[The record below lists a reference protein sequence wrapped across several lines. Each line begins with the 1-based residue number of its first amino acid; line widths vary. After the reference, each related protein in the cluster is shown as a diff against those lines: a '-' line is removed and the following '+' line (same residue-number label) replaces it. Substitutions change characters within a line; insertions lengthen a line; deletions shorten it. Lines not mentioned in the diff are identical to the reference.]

1 MENLP
6 TMGLGSEFMKIE
18 CCRAPL
24 AITAHF
30 CFLGKGLVYENQA
43 ASPYQTMKFRF
54 LSCFPIVFFGLFL
67 HVTHAEGQSTTDAVT
82 PMAPDAASNAV
93 GTSAP
98 LQIQDSS
105 VPGATPAPSLFAPE
119 GQGSATPDQ
128 AAASNT
134 PVTDLAATNAAT
146 NVPIG
151 PNVPAP
157 NDPSAPAPDSGMGS
171 PGQNPPPSDP
181 NSLIP
186 PPMEPEQ
193 PSPVNSAGNE
203 ERQRQEQ
210 KARYYTVKVK
220 ADKDEEVASLLE
232 KSEKAKTDEGKRQ
245 ALRRYYDLLAK
256 RMKKIDS
263 SLSNWIDTMHSA
275 YLRRLEQVRVEP
287 TIPALLPPDAS
298 LTASPSPS
306 PSASPHHRKKKVSAE
321 EN

>member
-1 MENLP
+1 
-6 TMGLGSEFMKIE
+6 
-18 CCRAPL
+18 
-24 AITAHF
+24 
-30 CFLGKGLVYENQA
+30 
-43 ASPYQTMKFRF
+43 MKFRF
-54 LSCFPIVFFGLFL
+54 LACIQTVFLGLFL
-67 HVTHAEGQSTTDAVT
+67 SVAHAEDQSASNAVT
-82 PMAPDAASNAV
+82 TPAPDEASNAV
-93 GTSAP
+93 GSNVP
-98 LQIQDSS
+98 LQIQDNSA
-105 VPGATPAPSLFAPE
+105 PTAAPASSLFAPE
-119 GQGSATPDQ
+119 GQGSTTPGPSPSTN
-128 AAASNT
+128 A
-134 PVTDLAATNAAT
+134 PVIDPAVATNAST
-146 NVPIG
+146 NL
-151 PNVPAP
+151 PNAPAP

-203 ERQRQEQ
+203 EKQRQEQ

-220 ADKDEEVASLLE
+220 ADKDDDVAALLD

-263 SLSNWIDTMHSA
+263 SLTAWIDTMHAA

-287 TIPALLPPDAS
+287 TIPVVAPPDAS
-298 LTASPSPS
+298 TTPSSSPS
-306 PSASPHHRKKKVSAE
+306 PSASPHHRKKKVSAD